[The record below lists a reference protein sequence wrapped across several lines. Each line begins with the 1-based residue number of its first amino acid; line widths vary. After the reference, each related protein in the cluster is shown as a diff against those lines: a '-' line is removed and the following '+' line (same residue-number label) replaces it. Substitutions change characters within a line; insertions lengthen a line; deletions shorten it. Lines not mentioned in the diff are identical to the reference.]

1 MRSGSAR
8 RCASCSNRRT
18 GGRRSRCSRPPERS
32 MSEPV
37 VVEKFAVGQA
47 VRRIEDQR
55 LLQGLGRYSDDVN
68 LPRQAY
74 AAVVRST
81 HAHARIARVDVSAA
95 RAAPGVLAAL
105 TGADVA
111 ADGLGNMPTDGT
123 RKRGDGSPGF
133 RTPRPAL
140 LGDRVRHV
148 GDPVALVVA
157 DTRERAADAAALMRV
172 EYEPLPAV
180 TATAHAVRPG
190 SPAVWDEAPD
200 NVAFVWE
207 AGIRDAVDR
216 AFAGAAHVTRLD
228 FVVSRVAAAP
238 LEPRAAVGEYDRRTG
253 RYTLYTGIQGP
264 HGSRALLADIFKVPQ
279 SHMRVVTG
287 EVGGSFGM
295 RSGLYP
301 EMVLVLWAARRLGRP
316 VKWTSDRREG
326 FVTDEHGRD
335 NLSTAEL
342 ALDANGR
349 FLALRVAINLNVG
362 AYLTPRSAGP
372 GTNNVGGIAGIYT
385 TPAIHVQTT
394 GVFSNTTPTGPYRGA
409 GRPEA
414 TYAIERVIDVAAMEL
429 RIDPIELRR
438 RNLIPSSAMPFKT
451 GLVFTYDCGE
461 FARGMDMALGLA
473 DRAGF
478 EKRRAEARQRGKL
491 RGLGIANPIEV
502 AGGPYTAMN
511 PDTAELRVNADG
523 PVSLFA
529 GSTSMGQGN
538 ETAFAQIVSEKL
550 GVPPERIQVFW
561 GDSDLLGAG
570 RGNGGSGA
578 LTVGGSAVTR
588 ATEKIVERGRKI
600 AARLLEAAPEDV
612 VHQDG
617 KFTVKGTDK
626 GVSLA
631 NVARAA
637 YVPRQLPQ
645 GMEPGFSEEASFTP
659 SAVTFPNGSQICEV
673 EIDEDTGAV
682 RVVRHTVVD
691 DVGRMVNPML
701 VKGQIHGGVVQGL
714 GQGLY
719 EELSYDP
726 ATGQLLA
733 GSFMDYAM
741 PRADDMPA
749 FDVDSHEVP
758 TAVNPLGAKGVGEAG
773 TVGALPALLNA
784 VNDALAPLGV
794 RHLDMPV
801 TAERVWRAIQDAKA
815 RR

>member
-1 MRSGSAR
+1 
-8 RCASCSNRRT
+8 
-18 GGRRSRCSRPPERS
+18 
-32 MSEPV
+32 MSDPIT
-37 VVEKFAVGQA
+37 VEKYAMGQS
-47 VRRIEDQR
+47 VHRLEDPH

-74 AAVVRST
+74 AVVVRSV
-81 HAHARIARVDVSAA
+81 HAHARLRGIEASAA
-95 RAAPGVLAAL
+95 LKAPGALAVL
-105 TGADVA
+105 TGDDLA
-111 ADGLGNMPTDGT
+111 ADGLGNLPTDSN
-123 RKRGDGSPGF
+123 RKRRDGSPAF
-133 RTPRPAL
+133 TTPRPAL
-140 LGDRVRHV
+140 IRGRVRHV
-148 GDPVALVVA
+148 GDPLALVVA
-157 DTRERAADAAALMRV
+157 ETPEQAVDAAALV
-172 EYEPLPAV
+172 AVDYEPLPAV
-180 TATAHAVRPG
+180 AEAVEARRPG
-190 SPAVWDEAPD
+190 APAVWDEAPD

-207 AGIRDAVDR
+207 VGSRDAVAR
-216 AFAGAAHVTRLD
+216 AFEQATHVTRLD

-238 LEPRAAVGEYDRRTG
+238 LEPRGGVGEFDRRSG
-253 RYTLYTGIQGP
+253 RYTLHTGIQAP
-264 HGSRALLADIFKVPQ
+264 HGLRTLLAEQVFRVPQ
-279 SHMRVVTG
+279 SAVRVVTG

-295 RSGLYP
+295 RSGIYP
-301 EMVLVLWAARRLGRP
+301 EMVLVLWAAKRLGRP

-335 NLSTAEL
+335 NVSTAEL
-342 ALDANGR
+342 ALDASGK
-349 FLALRVAINLNVG
+349 FLALRVAIHLNVG

-372 GTNNVGGIAGIYT
+372 GTNNVGGIAGVYT
-385 TPAIHVQTT
+385 TPAIHVQTS

-429 RIDPIELRR
+429 KIDPIELRR
-438 RNLIPSSAMPFKT
+438 RNLIPASAMPFKT

-461 FARGMDMALGLA
+461 FERGMDMALGLA

-478 EKRRAEARQRGKL
+478 EKRRAEARPRGKL

-523 PVSLFA
+523 SVSLFA
-529 GSTSMGQGN
+529 GVRPAGQGN

-561 GDSDLLGAG
+561 GDSDAIGAG

-588 ATEKIVERGRKI
+588 ATEKIIERGRRI

-612 VHQDG
+612 IHRDG
-617 KFTVKGTDK
+617 KFTVTGTDR
-626 GVSLA
+626 GVTFA

-637 YVPRQLPQ
+637 YVPRQLPK

-673 EIDEDTGAV
+673 EIDEETGAV

-719 EELSYDP
+719 EELTYEP
-726 ATGQLLA
+726 TTGQLLA

-758 TAVNPLGAKGVGEAG
+758 TQVNPLGAKGVGEAG

-801 TAERVWRAIQDAKA
+801 TSARVWRAIEDAKA

>member
-1 MRSGSAR
+1 
-8 RCASCSNRRT
+8 
-18 GGRRSRCSRPPERS
+18 
-32 MSEPV
+32 
-37 VVEKFAVGQA
+37 
-47 VRRIEDQR
+47 
-55 LLQGLGRYSDDVN
+55 LLRGFGRYSDDVN

-74 AAVVRST
+74 AVVVRSP
-81 HAHARIARVDVSAA
+81 HAHAAIRSIDASAA
-95 RAAPGVLAAL
+95 RKASGVLAVL
-105 TGADVA
+105 TGADLA
-111 ADGLGNMPTDGT
+111 ADRLGDLPTDKS
-123 RKRGDGSPGF
+123 RKRRDGSPAF
-133 RTPRPAL
+133 APPRPAL
-140 LGDRVRHV
+140 VRDRVRHV

-157 DTRERAADAAALMRV
+157 ETTEQAIDAAELVAV
-172 EYEPLPAV
+172 DYAPLPAV
-180 TATAHAVRPG
+180 AATADAMRAG
-190 SPAVWDEAPD
+190 APAVWTEAPD
-200 NVAFVWE
+200 NIAFVWE
-207 AGIRDAVDR
+207 AGNKDAVAR
-216 AFAGAAHVTRLD
+216 GIAGAAHVTRLD
-228 FVVSRVAAAP
+228 FVVTRVAAAP
-238 LEPRAAVGEYDRRTG
+238 MEPRGAVGEWDRRTG
-253 RYTLYTGIQGP
+253 RYTLHTGIQAP
-264 HGSRALLADIFKVPQ
+264 HGLRTLLADQVLKVPH
-279 SHMRVVTG
+279 SNLRVITG

-295 RSGLYP
+295 KSGVYP
-301 EMVLVLWAARRLGRP
+301 EVVLVLWAAKRLGRP

-335 NLSTAEL
+335 NVSTAEL
-342 ALDANGR
+342 ALDAGGK

-372 GTNNVGGIAGIYT
+372 GTNNVGGIAGVYT

-429 RIDPIELRR
+429 KIDPIELRR

-461 FARGMDMALGLA
+461 FGRGMDMALGLA

-523 PVSLFA
+523 SVSLFA

-561 GDSDLLGAG
+561 GDSDAIGAG

-588 ATEKIVERGRKI
+588 ATEKIIERGRRI
-600 AARLLEAAPEDV
+600 AAGMLEAAPEDV
-612 VHQDG
+612 VHRDG
-617 KFTVKGTDK
+617 KFTVTGTDR
-626 GVSLA
+626 GVTFA

-637 YVPRQLPQ
+637 YVPRQLPK

-673 EIDEDTGAV
+673 EIDEETGAV

-719 EELSYDP
+719 EELTYEP
-726 ATGQLLA
+726 TTGQLLA

-784 VNDALAPLGV
+784 VNDALAPFGV

>member
-1 MRSGSAR
+1 
-8 RCASCSNRRT
+8 
-18 GGRRSRCSRPPERS
+18 
-32 MSEPV
+32 MSDPITT
-37 VVEKFAVGQA
+37 EKFAVGQS
-47 VRRIEDQR
+47 VRRREDPR
-55 LLQGLGRYSDDVN
+55 LIQGDGRYSDDVN

-74 AAVVRST
+74 AVVVRSP
-81 HAHARIARVDVSAA
+81 HAHALIRAIDGSAA
-95 RAAPGVLAAL
+95 LKADGVLAVL
-105 TGADVA
+105 TGNELA
-111 ADGLGNMPTDGT
+111 AAGVGNLPTDTT
-123 RKRGDGSPGF
+123 RKRRDGSAAF
-133 RTPRPAL
+133 ATPRPAL
-140 LGDRVRHV
+140 ARGRVRHV

-157 DTRERAADAAALMRV
+157 ETREQAVDAAELV
-172 EYEPLPAV
+172 TVDYEPLPAV
-180 TATAHAVRPG
+180 VGIGAATAPG
-190 SPAVWDEAPD
+190 ARAVWDETPD

-207 AGIRDAVDR
+207 AGNRDAVAR
-216 AFAGAAHVTRLD
+216 AFEAAAHVTRLD
-228 FVVSRVAAAP
+228 FIVTRVAAAP
-238 LEPRAAVGEYDRRTG
+238 LEPRAAVGEYDRRNG
-253 RYTLYTGIQGP
+253 RYTLHTGIQAP
-264 HGSRALLADIFKVPQ
+264 HGLRTLLADQVFRVP
-279 SHMRVVTG
+279 HTHLRVVTR

-295 RSGLYP
+295 KSGVYP
-301 EMVLVLWAARRLGRP
+301 EPVLVLWAAKRLGRP

-335 NLSTAEL
+335 HVSTAEL
-342 ALDANGR
+342 ALDANGK
-349 FLALRVAINLNVG
+349 FLSLRVGITLNVG

-372 GTNNVGGIAGIYT
+372 GTNNVGGVAGVYT

-394 GVFSNTTPTGPYRGA
+394 GVYSNTTPTGPYRGA

-414 TYAIERVIDVAAMEL
+414 TYAIERVIDVAALEL
-429 RIDPIELRR
+429 KIDPVELRR
-438 RNLIPSSAMPFKT
+438 KNLIPASAMPFKT
-451 GLVFTYDCGE
+451 GLVFTYDCGD
-461 FARGMDMALGLA
+461 FARGLDMALGLA
-473 DRAGF
+473 DHAGF

-491 RGLGIANPIEV
+491 RGLGIANPVEV

-511 PDTAELRVNADG
+511 PDTAELRVNPDG
-523 PVSLFA
+523 SVSLFA

-538 ETAFAQIVSEKL
+538 ETAFAQIVSDRL

-561 GDSDLLGAG
+561 GDSDALGAG

-588 ATEKIVERGRKI
+588 ATEKIIERGRRI

-612 VHQDG
+612 LHRDG
-617 KFTVKGTDK
+617 KFTVTGTDR
-626 GVSLA
+626 GVTFA

-637 YVPRQLPQ
+637 YVPRQLPP

-673 EIDEDTGAV
+673 EIDEETG
-682 RVVRHTVVD
+682 VVRIVRHSVVD

-714 GQGLY
+714 GQGLC
-719 EELSYDP
+719 EELTYDP
-726 ATGQLLA
+726 STAQLLA

-741 PRADDMPA
+741 PRADDVPG

-758 TAVNPLGAKGVGEAG
+758 TQVNPLGAKGVGEAG

-801 TAERVWRAIQDAKA
+801 TSERVWRAIRDARA

>member
-1 MRSGSAR
+1 MA
-8 RCASCSNRRT
+8 N
-18 GGRRSRCSRPPERS
+18 
-32 MSEPV
+32 PV
-37 VVEKFAVGQA
+37 TVEKFAVGQS
-47 VRRIEDQR
+47 VRRVEDPR
-55 LLQGLGRYSDDVN
+55 LLRGFGRYADDVN
-68 LPRQAY
+68 LPHQAY
-74 AAVVRST
+74 AVVVRSP
-81 HAHARIARVDVSAA
+81 HAHAAIRSIDTTAA
-95 RAAPGVLAAL
+95 RSAPGVLAVL
-105 TGADVA
+105 TGADLE
-111 ADGLGNMPTDGT
+111 ADGLGDLPTDKS
-123 RKRGDGSPGF
+123 RKRRDGSSALA
-133 RTPRPAL
+133 TPRPAL
-140 LGDRVRHV
+140 VRDRVRHV
-148 GDPVALVVA
+148 GDPAVLVVA
-157 DTRERAADAAALMRV
+157 QTIEQAVDAAELV
-172 EYEPLPAV
+172 TVDYDPLPAV
-180 TATAHAVRPG
+180 AATPDAFRPG
-190 SPAVWDEAPD
+190 APPVWAEALD

-207 AGIRDAVDR
+207 AGNKEGTTR
-216 AFAGAAHVTRLD
+216 GLAAATHVIKLD

-238 LEPRAAVGEYDRRTG
+238 MEPRGAVGEWDPRTG
-253 RYTLYTGIQGP
+253 RYTLHTGIQAP
-264 HGSRALLADIFKVPQ
+264 HGLRTLLADQVLKVPH
-279 SHMRVVTG
+279 SHLRVVTG

-295 RSGLYP
+295 KSGVYP
-301 EMVLVLWAARRLGRP
+301 EVVLVLWAAKRLGRP

-326 FVTDEHGRD
+326 FVSDEHGRD
-335 NLSTAEL
+335 NVSTAEL
-342 ALDANGR
+342 GVDANGK
-349 FLALRVAINLNVG
+349 FLALRVSINLNVG

-372 GTNNVGGIAGIYT
+372 GTNNVGGLAGVYT

-414 TYAIERVIDVAAMEL
+414 TYAIERVIDVAAREL
-429 RIDPIELRR
+429 KIDPIELRR

-461 FARGMDMALGLA
+461 FGRGMDLALGLA

-523 PVSLFA
+523 SVSLFA

-538 ETAFAQIVSEKL
+538 ETAFAQIVSDRL

-588 ATEKIVERGRKI
+588 ATEKVVERGRRI

-612 VHQDG
+612 VHRDG
-617 KFTVKGTDK
+617 KFTVKGTDR
-626 GVSLA
+626 GVTFA

-673 EIDEDTGAV
+673 EIDEETGAV

-719 EELSYDP
+719 EELTYDP

-741 PRADDMPA
+741 PRADDMPN

-801 TAERVWRAIQDAKA
+801 TPERVWRAIQDAKA